1 MNDLLY
7 NIWLME
13 FLAYLTLE
21 YLSVDFLI
29 GFHFL
34 PIVSCLSSD
43 PILGPL
49 EFSPSAD
56 ITVPEVQETRFD
68 PWVRKIP
75 WRREW
80 LPTLM
85 FLPGELHDRGTWW
98 ATVHGVA
105 ESNTTEQR

>member
-85 FLPGELHDRGTWW
+85 FLPGELHGQRNLVGYSPRGRR
-98 ATVHGVA
+98 VQH
-105 ESNTTEQR
+105 N